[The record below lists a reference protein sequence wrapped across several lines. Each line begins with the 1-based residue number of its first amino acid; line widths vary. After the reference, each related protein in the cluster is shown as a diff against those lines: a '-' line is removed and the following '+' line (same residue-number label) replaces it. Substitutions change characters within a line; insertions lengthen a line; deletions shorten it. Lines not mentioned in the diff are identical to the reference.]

1 MRLRQSAWSS
11 ERVLAGR
18 YRLDALIGSG
28 GAADVHRGFDDR
40 LKRPVAVKI
49 FRTGT
54 DLDMEERFH
63 NEALILARLHHPGLV
78 TVYDAGRHQG
88 TAFLVMQLIEGPTL
102 KDRIA
107 AGPLSPAETVA
118 LGAGLAEALDHAHA
132 AGIVH
137 RDVKPS
143 NIILDPSG
151 RPHLTDFGISRLL
164 DSTSRTATGALIGTA
179 AYLAPEQVLG
189 RQVGPAADVYAL
201 GLVLLECLTSRLEYD
216 GVPLES
222 AIARLHREPVLPADL
237 PDELASLIREMTCL
251 DERDR
256 PSAHACARR
265 LADLADT
272 LGPVAAPAAAGLTS
286 VVPRGT
292 AGSDPQP
299 THHDGPPTAGAAVA
313 ALAAGA
319 STPAGVTT
327 SGRTRR
333 RLLTVGGTA
342 AVATVM
348 AATLA
353 VTAGSSDQTSG
364 DRASRTDGRSAAG
377 TNAPATPQASTGTG
391 RAAPSDA
398 APAADSSGTSGSSRS
413 TGSSGSSSTRLRDAR
428 LDERARVPGARPSDD
443 HATGAASHGK
453 DKGKGK
459 PPTPPGRGA
468 TRGTTHPPA
477 TGTPDTSTPSE
488 STPSTSQSP
497 DTPPG
502 QQDES
507 GQAQDV
513 TRVKKDK

>member
-1 MRLRQSAWSS
+1 MRLRQSAWCS
-11 ERVLAGR
+11 ERVLGGR

-28 GAADVHRGFDDR
+28 GAADVHRAFDDR

-63 NEALILARLHHPGLV
+63 NEAVILARLHHPGLV

-107 AGPLSPAETVA
+107 AGPLSPAETA
-118 LGAGLAEALDHAHA
+118 TLGAGLAHALDHAHA

-143 NIILDPSG
+143 NIILDRSG

-189 RQVGPAADVYAL
+189 RPVGPAADVYAL

-222 AIARLHREPVLPADL
+222 AIARLHREPVLPDGL
-237 PDELASLIREMTCL
+237 PDELASLIREMTDL
-251 DERDR
+251 DECNR

-265 LADLADT
+265 LAALADT
-272 LGPVAAPAAAGLTS
+272 LGPAAAPLPAGLTS

-292 AGSDPQP
+292 QEADPHP
-299 THHDGPPTAGAAVA
+299 THHDVPPAPERVVAAV
-313 ALAAGA
+313 AAGA
-319 STPAGVTT
+319 STPAGATT
-327 SGRTRR
+327 GGRTRR

-353 VTAGSSDQTSG
+353 VTAGSSDQASG
-364 DRASRTDGRSAAG
+364 DRASRTDSRSATG
-377 TNAPATPQASTGTG
+377 TDAPATPGPKTGTA
-391 RAAPSDA
+391 RTAPS
-398 APAADSSGTSGSSRS
+398 APATAQAAGSSGAS
-413 TGSSGSSSTRLRDAR
+413 GSSGSFDSSGSGTQLRDAR
-428 LDERARVPGARPSDD
+428 LAQQPGAPAARPSHD
-443 HATGAASHGK
+443 HVPGQGATH
-453 DKGKGK
+453 GKGK
-459 PPTPPGRGA
+459 PSTTPGRGPA
-468 TRGTTHPPA
+468 RGASHPPA
-477 TGTPDTSTPSE
+477 TGAPEPTTPSASATTESQPPDPTPGTPDASE
-488 STPSTSQSP
+488 
-497 DTPPG
+497 
-502 QQDES
+502 
-507 GQAQDV
+507 QAQDV
-513 TRVKKDK
+513 TRAEKDK

>member
-1 MRLRQSAWSS
+1 MRLRQSAWCS

-28 GAADVHRGFDDR
+28 GAADVHRAFDDR

-63 NEALILARLHHPGLV
+63 NEAVILARLHHPGLV

-107 AGPLSPAETVA
+107 AGPLSPAETA
-118 LGAGLAEALDHAHA
+118 TLGAGLAQGLDHAHA

-143 NIILDPSG
+143 NIILDRSG
-151 RPHLTDFGISRLL
+151 HPHLTDFGISRLL

-189 RQVGPAADVYAL
+189 RPVGPAADVYAL

-237 PDELASLIREMTCL
+237 PDELASLIREMTDL
-251 DERDR
+251 DECNR
-256 PSAHACARR
+256 PSARACARR
-265 LADLADT
+265 LAALADT
-272 LGPVAAPAAAGLTS
+272 LGPASAPLPAGLTS
-286 VVPRGT
+286 MVPRGT
-292 AGSDPQP
+292 PEADDHP
-299 THHDGPPTAGAAVA
+299 THHDVPPAPERVVAAV
-313 ALAAGA
+313 AAGA
-319 STPAGVTT
+319 STPAGT
-327 SGRTRR
+327 STGGRTRR

-364 DRASRTDGRSAAG
+364 DRASRTDSRSASG
-377 TNAPATPQASTGTG
+377 TEAPVSPGAKTGTDRTAPSAPA
-391 RAAPSDA
+391 A
-398 APAADSSGTSGSSRS
+398 APAADSSGTSGSFD
-413 TGSSGSSSTRLRDAR
+413 SSGSAATQLRDAR
-428 LDERARVPGARPSDD
+428 LAEQDDAPSARPSND
-443 HATGAASHGK
+443 HVPGHGATH
-453 DKGKGK
+453 GKGK
-459 PPTPPGRGA
+459 PSTTPGRGPG
-468 TRGTTHPPA
+468 RGTSHPPA
-477 TGTPDTSTPSE
+477 TAAPDPTTPSPSATTESPSPDPTPVTPDESE
-488 STPSTSQSP
+488 
-497 DTPPG
+497 
-502 QQDES
+502 
-507 GQAQDV
+507 QAQDV